1 LGGEVS
7 LAQASLIGC
16 TIADRYIIEDEIG
29 AGALGKVY
37 RARHKVLERLVAVK
51 VLFEDLKGN
60 ENSFL
65 RFQREAQ
72 AASSLNH
79 PNIVTI
85 FDFGLQDN
93 TYPFL
98 VMDYLQGDN
107 LKDVIQKKGRLPL
120 YRAFPILIQTAEALA
135 HAHSRGILHR
145 DIKPDNII
153 LLQSNVSKDHVK
165 IVDFGI
171 AKRINERRT
180 DKLTMDGQVVGT
192 PAFMS
197 PEQILNANLDARSDI
212 YSFGVLTF
220 NLVTGVLPIMGRTP
234 VETMSG
240 HVSNEP
246 LTLAAACPGVSF
258 PQSLQDLIKKMMKKY
273 PDERYRSMDDVKAE
287 LEWLAKA
294 YK

>member
-1 LGGEVS
+1 MGGDVG

-16 TIADRYIIEDEIG
+16 TIADRYLIEHEIG
-29 AGALGKVY
+29 SGALGKVY
-37 RARHKVLERLVAVK
+37 RARHKVLDRPVAVK

-79 PNIVTI
+79 PNIVTV

-93 TYPFL
+93 SYPFL
-98 VMDYLQGDN
+98 VMDYLEGDN
-107 LKDVIQKKGRLPL
+107 LKDVILKCGRLPL
-120 YRAFPILIQTAEALA
+120 PRAFPILIQIAEALA

-153 LLQSNVSKDHVK
+153 LLQTNVCKDLVK

-171 AKRINERRT
+171 AKKINERKSE
-180 DKLTMDGQVVGT
+180 KLTMDGQVVGT

-197 PEQILNANLDARSDI
+197 PEQILNAHLDARSDI
-212 YSFGVLTF
+212 YSFGVLAF
-220 NLVTGVLPIMGRTP
+220 NLVTGVLPIIGKTP

-246 LTLAAACPGVSF
+246 LSLVAACPGVSF
-258 PQSLQDLIKKMMKKY
+258 PQSLQEILKKMLKKY
-273 PDERYRSMDDVKAE
+273 PEDRHKSMDDVKLE
-287 LEWLAKA
+287 LEWL
-294 YK
+294 YKPYK

>member
-7 LAQASLIGC
+7 LTQASLIGC
-16 TIADRYIIEDEIG
+16 TIADRYIVESEIG
-29 AGALGKVY
+29 SGALGKVY
-37 RARHKVLERLVAVK
+37 LARHKVLERKVAIK
-51 VLFEDLKGN
+51 VLFEDLQGN

-93 TYPFL
+93 SYPFL
-98 VMDYLQGDN
+98 IMDYLQGEN
-107 LKDVIQKKGRLPL
+107 LKDIIQKTGKLPL
-120 YRAFPILIQTAEALA
+120 HRAFPILIQTAEALG
-135 HAHSRGILHR
+135 HAHDHGILHR

-153 LLQSNVSKDHVK
+153 LLQSNVRRDLVK

-171 AKRINERRT
+171 AKRINERKNE
-180 DKLTMDGQVVGT
+180 KLTMDGQVVGT

-197 PEQILNANLDARSDI
+197 PEQILNAPLDARSDI
-212 YSFGVLTF
+212 YSFGILAF
-220 NLVTGVLPIMGRTP
+220 NLVTGVLPIIGRTP

-246 LTLAAACPGVSF
+246 MTLAQACPGVTF
-258 PQSLQDLIKKMMKKY
+258 PMSLQEILSKMMKKY
-273 PDERYRSMDDVKAE
+273 PDQRHKSMHDVCAE
-287 LEWLAKA
+287 LEWLSKP